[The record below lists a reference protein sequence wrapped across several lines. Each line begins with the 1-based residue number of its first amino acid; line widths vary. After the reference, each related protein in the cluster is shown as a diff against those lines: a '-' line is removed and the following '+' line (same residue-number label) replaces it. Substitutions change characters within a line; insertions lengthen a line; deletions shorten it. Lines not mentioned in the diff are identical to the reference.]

1 MKGKVLSYVI
11 WFCLFFIL
19 ANTILYLEEVLLI
32 RMLVSML
39 RFFSVLIAFGLA
51 IRNKNFGG
59 GFTWWVCGFF
69 LIMGIITL
77 AKHGALNMIM
87 SYFINSVGISLLL
100 YNAIKESPKMA
111 IGVMASVFS
120 AYIYINFLTL
130 LIAPDGLFN
139 GSYLIG
145 RNYNQ
150 IGMTLVC
157 GMVTNVAAYNMGR
170 KSFTSTL
177 ILCLVALSSPIITG
191 SMTSV
196 VGCLITLLFLFFK
209 KQQQKKKL
217 LIAFVIFYAIFQGFV
232 VFMQSD
238 VSSIRL
244 ITYIVEELMGKD
256 LSFTDRARVWLIAY
270 DMIQDSP
277 IIGYGF
283 QNNDWFEFYFEVKSA
298 HNVIFQMLIYGG
310 IALFGFLVLMLIR
323 SVHKSLKKPSLPVYT
338 LLLGLCTTFFMMMM
352 ENYNMVLILYLLC
365 LLYNSPALSKAY
377 YAKHTEQEKQPLQS

>member
-19 ANTILYLEEVLLI
+19 ANSILYLEEVLLI

-39 RFFSVLIAFGLA
+39 RMFSVLVAIGLA
-51 IRNKNFGG
+51 VKNKNFGG

-69 LIMGIITL
+69 LILGSITFV
-77 AKHGALNMIM
+77 KHGALNMIM
-87 SYFINSVGISLLL
+87 SYFINSVGISLLI
-100 YNAIKESPKMA
+100 YNAFKESPKMA
-111 IGVMASVFS
+111 INVLANVFA
-120 AYIYINFLTL
+120 AYIYLNFVTL

-157 GMVTNVAAYNMGR
+157 GMVTNVAAYNAGK
-170 KSFTSTL
+170 KSFTSVL
-177 ILCLVALSSPIITG
+177 ILCLVALFSPIITG

-196 VGCLITLLFLFFK
+196 VGCLVTLLFLFFK
-209 KQQQKKKL
+209 KQEQKKKL
-217 LIAFVIFYAIFQGFV
+217 LIAFVAFYFIFQGFV

-244 ITYIVEELMGKD
+244 ITYIIEELMGKD
-256 LSFTDRARVWLIAY
+256 LSFTDRARVWLVAF
-270 DMIQDSP
+270 DMIQDAP
-277 IIGYGF
+277 VIGYGF

-298 HNVIFQMLIYGG
+298 HNVIFQMLLYGG
-310 IALFGFLVLMLIR
+310 SLLLGYLVLLIIR
-323 SVHKSLKKPSLPVYT
+323 SVRKSLKKPSLPVYT
-338 LLLGLCTTFFMMMM
+338 LLLGLCTVFFMMMM
-352 ENYNMVLILYLLC
+352 ENYNMILILYLLC
-365 LLYNSPALSKAY
+365 LLYNSPMLSKVLIAAST
-377 YAKHTEQEKQPLQS
+377 AKSKKEIAQ